1 MGLRKLSADVVISS
15 VRRATGVG
23 LLASTVA
30 LLPLPALAAEFV
42 AADDSTVLG
51 DIIRFTKSTVTI
63 RPIGGSMI
71 MLAPDAIKQV
81 RYTLDDG
88 STIEGVLRDWYDG
101 IYVLEVQDALVGA
114 KDGALLQG
122 DLPPRP
128 LKPQEMAI
136 EADAAPA
143 LRSKALDETSETPPP
158 AEEPDPEPDARLDAA
173 LSPGEADAMDPEDR
187 VKITVTAD
195 VTSEE
200 AEELVFEISSSKP
213 WPDDIIVLYTTL
225 DGTAEAGSDFESAK
239 GIVRLPAG
247 ATSIQLTIPLI
258 NDEEAEDDE
267 WLTLFL
273 SSALD
278 VATIPERKVV
288 ATIRDSD

>member
-1 MGLRKLSADVVISS
+1 MGLRKLSADVVLSS

-51 DIIRFTKSTVTI
+51 EIIRFTKSTVTI
-63 RPIGGSMI
+63 RPADGSMI
-71 MLAPDAIKQV
+71 MLPPDYIKQV
-81 RYTLDDG
+81 RYSLDNG

-101 IYVLEVQDALVGA
+101 IYVLEIQEVLVGA
-114 KDGALLQG
+114 RDGALLQG

-128 LKPQEMAI
+128 EKPRHEGG
-136 EADAAPA
+136 DAGAALASEPKAPE
-143 LRSKALDETSETPPP
+143 KTPLTPP
-158 AEEPDPEPDARLDAA
+158 AEETFESDDRIEASLRPDVADDGDEDDLVKIKAT
-173 LSPGEADAMDPEDR
+173 ADA
-187 VKITVTAD
+187 
-195 VTSEE
+195 TSEE
-200 AEELVFEISSSKP
+200 AKELVFDITSSKP
-213 WPDDIIVLYTTL
+213 WPQDIIVLYTTL
-225 DGTAEAGSDFESAK
+225 DGTAEAGSDFESTK
-239 GIVRLPAG
+239 GIARLPAG
-247 ATSIQLTIPLI
+247 TTSIQLVVPLI
-258 NDEEAEDDE
+258 DDDEAEDDE
-267 WLTLFL
+267 SLTLFL